1 MSLIDLLRMS
11 SGNLKR
17 RKLRTFLTVL
27 GVVIGTA
34 SIVVMI
40 SLGLGLQKSMY
51 EDIEKSGGLTEI
63 EVSAEDIGGMEGQA
77 SSSSDEEK
85 LITDDIVEQLK
96 GLDHVVYASPVLN
109 VQAVALKGSYQGSVD
124 LYGMSHEA
132 LEQMEIPL
140 AEGGKLPTENSGNLE
155 LVYGNMVLQ
164 NFTNKSGSGGYW
176 DTGKLPDIDLAHDT
190 LFLILDQDAYYQS
203 NSGVMGGGTEEES
216 SSVPK
221 VAKKYSVKAS
231 GVVEGGIED
240 WNQFSYNT
248 YCDLET
254 LKTVLKKEFK
264 GRAIPGQPT
273 MKNGKPYSYFVYN
286 SAKVK
291 VDDLNNVD
299 DVSSVIRDMGFQ
311 TQSNAEYLESMKKQ
325 SAMIQAVLGG
335 IGAISLLVA
344 AIGIANT
351 MMMSIYERT
360 REIGVIKVLGCDL
373 KNIKQ
378 MFLMEAG
385 FIGLI
390 GGVVGNIVSII
401 ISVVINK
408 VVTGM
413 GAEAGLSGGISY
425 IPVWLV
431 LVSLGFATLVGM
443 VAGYFPALRA
453 MKLSPLAA
461 IRNE

>member
-1 MSLIDLLRMS
+1 MSWIDLLRMS

-63 EVSAEDIGGMEGQA
+63 EVSTDGMESMEMG
-77 SSSSDEEK
+77 SGSSDEAK
-85 LITDDIVEQLK
+85 VITDDIVEQLK
-96 GLDHVVYASPVLN
+96 GLNHVVYASPVLN
-109 VQAVALKGSYQGSVD
+109 IPAIGLKGSYEGYID
-124 LYGMSHEA
+124 LYGMSQEA
-132 LEQMEIPL
+132 LKQMDIPL
-140 AEGGKLPTENSGNLE
+140 AEGGKLPAENSGNLE

-164 NFTNKSGSGGYW
+164 NFSRKSGGGGYW
-176 DTGKLPDIDLAHDT
+176 ETGQLPDIDLAHDT
-190 LFLILDQDAYYQS
+190 VFLILDQDAYYQA
-203 NSGVMGGGTEEES
+203 NSGVMGEENSEET
-216 SSVPK
+216 SVPK
-221 VAKKYSVKAS
+221 VAKKYPVKAS

-240 WNQFSYNT
+240 WNQFSYSV

-254 LKTVLKKEFK
+254 LKTTLKKEFK

-273 MKNGKPYSYFVYN
+273 RQNGKPYNYFIYN

-299 DVSSVIRDMGFQ
+299 EVSTLIRDMGFQ
-311 TQSNAEYLESMKKQ
+311 THSNAEYLESMKKQ

-385 FIGLI
+385 FIGFL
-390 GGVVGNIVSII
+390 GGVIGNVFSII

-408 VVTGM
+408 VVAGM
-413 GAEAGLSGGISY
+413 GAEMGITGGISY

-431 LVSLGFATLVGM
+431 LVSLLFATLVGM
-443 VAGYFPALRA
+443 AAGYFPALRA
-453 MKLSPLAA
+453 MRLSPLAA

>member
-1 MSLIDLLRMS
+1 MSWIDLLRMS
-11 SGNLKR
+11 SENLKR

-40 SLGLGLQKSMY
+40 SLGLGLQKSML
-51 EDIEKSGGLTEI
+51 EDIEKSGSLTEI
-63 EVSAEDIGGMEGQA
+63 DVSTEMMKNMEGG
-77 SSSSDEEK
+77 SSSEEEVQ
-85 LITDDIVEQLK
+85 LTDDVVEQFKNLE
-96 GLDHVVYASPVLN
+96 HVVYASPVLN
-109 VQAVALKGSYQGSVD
+109 VSSLIMKGNYESYVE

-132 LEQMEIPL
+132 LEAMDIPL
-140 AEGGKLPTENSGNLE
+140 VKGGKLPAKNSGSLE
-155 LVYGNMVLQ
+155 FVYGNMIIQ
-164 NFTNKSGSGGYW
+164 NFYKKNGGGGYW
-176 DTGKLPDIDLAHDT
+176 ETGELPDIDLANDS
-190 LFLILDQDAYYQS
+190 LFVILDQDAYHQS
-203 NSGVMGGGTEEES
+203 QSGIMGEGES
-216 SSVPK
+216 DRETSTPK
-221 VAKKYSVKAS
+221 VAKKYLVKAS
-231 GVVEGGIED
+231 GVVNGGMED
-240 WNQFSYNT
+240 WNQHSYNT
-248 YCDLET
+248 YCDLDT

-264 GRAIPGQPT
+264 GRPIPGQPVS
-273 MKNGKPYSYFVYN
+273 KNGKPYKYFVYN

-291 VDDLNNVD
+291 VDDLNYVD
-299 DVSSVIRDMGFQ
+299 EVSSTLREMGFQ
-311 TQSNAEYLESMKKQ
+311 THSNAEFLESIKKQ
-325 SAMIQAVLGG
+325 SAMVQAALGG

-378 MFLMEAG
+378 MFLLEAG

-390 GGVVGNIVSII
+390 GGMIGNILSLL
-401 ISVVINK
+401 ISFVINK
-408 VVTGM
+408 VAIGM
-413 GAEAGLSGGISY
+413 GEGMGISSGISY

-443 VAGYFPALRA
+443 IAGYFPALRA

-461 IRNE
+461 IRNA

>member
-1 MSLIDLLRMS
+1 MSWIDLLRMS

-63 EVSAEDIGGMEGQA
+63 EVSTDGMEGMNTGHG
-77 SSSSDEEK
+77 SPDEKKE
-85 LITDDIVEQLK
+85 ITDDLVEQLK
-96 GLDHVVYASPVLN
+96 KIDHVVYASPVLN
-109 VQAVALKGSYQGSVD
+109 IPAIALKGNYEGYID
-124 LYGMSHEA
+124 LYGMSQEA
-132 LEQMEIPL
+132 LKQMEIPL
-140 AEGGKLPTENSGNLE
+140 AEGGKLPSENSGNLE
-155 LVYGNMVLQ
+155 LIYGNMVLQ
-164 NFTNKSGSGGYW
+164 NFNSKSGGGSYW
-176 DTGKLPDIDLAHDT
+176 DTGQLPNIDLAKDT
-190 LFLILDQDAYYQS
+190 VFLILDQDAYNQS
-203 NSGVMGGGTEEES
+203 NSGIMGEENDEAA
-216 SSVPK
+216 SVPK
-221 VAKKYSVKAS
+221 VAKKYPVKAS
-231 GVVEGGIED
+231 GVVKGGIED
-240 WNQFSYNT
+240 WNQFSYSV
-248 YCDLET
+248 YCDLGT
-254 LKTVLKKEFK
+254 LKTMLQKEFK

-273 MKNGKPYSYFVYN
+273 RENGKPYNYFIYN

-299 DVSSVIRDMGFQ
+299 EVSTLIRDMGFQ
-311 TQSNAEYLESMKKQ
+311 THSNAEYLESMKKQ
-325 SAMIQAVLGG
+325 SAMIKAVLGG

-385 FIGLI
+385 FIGFL
-390 GGVVGNIVSII
+390 GGIIGNIFSII

-408 VVTGM
+408 LAVGM
-413 GAEAGLSGGISY
+413 GGDMGITGSISY
-425 IPVWLV
+425 IPVSYTHL
-431 LVSLGFATLVGM
+431 TLPTMAV
-443 VAGYFPALRA
+443 V
-453 MKLSPLAA
+453 
-461 IRNE
+461 